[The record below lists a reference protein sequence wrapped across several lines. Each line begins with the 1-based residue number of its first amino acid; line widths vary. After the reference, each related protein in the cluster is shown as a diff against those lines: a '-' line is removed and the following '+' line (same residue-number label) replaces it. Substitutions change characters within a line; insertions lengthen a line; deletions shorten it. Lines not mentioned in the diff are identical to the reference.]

1 MPETSTML
9 GKQNF
14 AAFSTV
20 TDAPFGPSF
29 GASGSS
35 AARVGEARARQSR
48 AARGRRS
55 FREGVG
61 EAKGFIGV
69 PVQFQRYRYQ
79 RGGGGAKRTSKSGC
93 KVSKYRADSDNRF
106 WLNNSSAVNARF
118 ELGTDLALKNSG
130 LNPVR
135 GYD

>member
-20 TDAPFGPSF
+20 TEAPFGPSL

-35 AARVGEARARQSR
+35 AARAGEARVRQRR
-48 AARGRRS
+48 AVMR
-55 FREGVG
+55 FREGLG